1 MKVGCFAIVDPF
13 ALLEHQLG
21 RIRDMGFR
29 YADITDNHSGGLL
42 GREFGFAST
51 VSVDDNPFDIKRLFE
66 SYGLTITSFC
76 AHANLLDPS
85 SPARYATNEIMKA
98 VRQAAAMGVKHVITT
113 EGDPKSEWGHKLSH
127 DQRVFIT
134 AEKLYEPLRLAND
147 LGVYL
152 LLEPHGILTD
162 SISGIQDIMAALGSP
177 ENLGVNMDTGNSWLG
192 GADPVEMARVFK
204 NKIMHVHWKDL
215 PADWEAQAGH
225 DVRLRLWPDRV
236 GGGCHRPQGGLR
248 RAQGCALPRILD
260 PGSRGRGQPQAELR
274 LPQVAGC
281 GVMAKIVFH
290 VGGPAFHPVAEQA
303 QLITTWL
310 DGGLGGR
317 ARILLCGWPGCV

>member
-29 YADITDNHSGGLL
+29 YADVTDNHRGGLL
-42 GREFGFAST
+42 GREFGFAAT
-51 VSVDDNPFDIKRLFE
+51 VSLDDNPFDIKRLFE

-85 SPARYATNEIMKA
+85 SPARYATNEVMQA

-113 EGDPKSEWGHKLSH
+113 EGDPKSAWGHKLTH

-134 AEKLYEPLRLAND
+134 AEKLHEPLRLAND

-162 SISGIQDIMAALGSP
+162 SISGIQDIMEMLGAP
-177 ENLGVNMDTGNSWLG
+177 ENLGVNLDTGNSWLG
-192 GADPVEMARVFK
+192 GADPMEMARVFK
-204 NKIMHVHWKDL
+204 DKIMHVHWKDL
-215 PADWEAQAGH
+215 PADWEAKRGTMYGCGFGPIALGEGVVDIAGVYNTLKDAPH
-225 DVRLRLWPDRV
+225 LEYSTLEV
-236 GGGCHRPQGGLR
+236 GGEDNLKKSYAYLKTLG
-248 RAQGCALPRILD
+248 
-260 PGSRGRGQPQAELR
+260 AE
-274 LPQVAGC
+274 
-281 GVMAKIVFH
+281 
-290 VGGPAFHPVAEQA
+290 
-303 QLITTWL
+303 
-310 DGGLGGR
+310 
-317 ARILLCGWPGCV
+317 